1 MEKQRIT
8 GLLVDTTKNDNAFV
22 EVTFEDKLEVF
33 YDLLNCR
40 CIDIVVRDFGG
51 KKLDVVCDDEGLLK
65 EGNILSIATFHEG
78 ECVEQIV
85 GNVLILNHDSQGN
98 LASLSEEDL
107 EAIEDCKGMYL
118 SEDGL
123 RVCLCAEI

>member
-22 EVTFEDKLEVF
+22 KVTFEDKLEVF

-78 ECVEQIV
+78 KCVEQIV